1 MRTQFVFYYILYRVG
16 VVHLHQVFLFSMQCA
31 LLLLYSLAGVDGHLG
46 WIWAVNVLLFFQVCV
61 CCAKPLAG
69 QRPSSR
75 DGYFL
80 FWTNDIFIFPS
91 AQTAKDDGMNYALM
105 YFFLGEGLLFSV
117 SLFSEYNPRN
127 ELQLNED
134 VHGEIR
140 SQERIYVC
148 GQSDRAGQYIRK
160 SKRRSSWL
168 ELEIH
173 QRTLKNILRQ
183 GYKSRWGRAKQR
195 GEIEKGFIPFSF
207 PYIYITSEKKTTQ

>member
-1 MRTQFVFYYILYRVG
+1 LTVTWVEFGLLMSFYSSRYMCVLSLGRAEAIITWW
-16 VVHLHQVFLFSMQCA
+16 VFLILNKWHFHFPFSANCQRWWNELCA
-31 LLLLYSLAGVDGHLG
+31 YV
-46 WIWAVNVLLFFQVCV
+46 FF
-61 CCAKPLAG
+61 
-69 QRPSSR
+69 
-75 DGYFL
+75 
-80 FWTNDIFIFPS
+80 FW
-91 AQTAKDDGMNYALM
+91 
-105 YFFLGEGLLFSV
+105 GEGLLFSV

-140 SQERIYVC
+140 SQERMYVC